1 MLALGGAGGLDTGTV
16 SMDCKG
22 CPVAVNALVPALIF
36 SCATWSKVLT
46 WISSKTTPSSVI
58 LSEISVT
65 TGVGA
70 GVGAV
75 VGTGVGATVG
85 AGVGAGVAPP
95 PALPPVTAVV
105 TAKAL
110 MLEE

>member
-75 VGTGVGATVG
+75 VGTGVGAP
-85 AGVGAGVAPP
+85 VGAGVAPAP
-95 PALPPVTAVV
+95 TTPPVTAAV
-105 TAKAL
+105 TTK
-110 MLEE
+110 